1 MNRRETMEEVSKH
14 RYDEMELGK
23 DSLTRE
29 LREKCRKVAILAFQD
44 GADVADKTM
53 IERACEYLRSLK
65 VQEFPGG
72 PMERVMSEEDIAA
85 FKKAMEE

>member
-23 DSLTRE
+23 DPLTRE
-29 LREKCRKVAILAFQD
+29 MREKCRKIAILAFQD
-44 GADVADKTM
+44 GAEVADKTM
-53 IERACEYLRSLK
+53 IEKACEWLNRVRLDYYSEH
-65 VQEFPGG
+65 VEEFID
-72 PMERVMSEEDIAA
+72 E